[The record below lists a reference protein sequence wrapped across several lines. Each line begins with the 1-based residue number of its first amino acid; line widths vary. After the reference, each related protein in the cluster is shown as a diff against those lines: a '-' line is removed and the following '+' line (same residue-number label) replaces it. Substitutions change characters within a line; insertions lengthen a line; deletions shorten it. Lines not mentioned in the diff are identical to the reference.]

1 MSDIVERL
9 LTEAEKA
16 QRKGHPVLAEVC
28 RDASDRIG
36 LLEHEVERLRAA
48 LQTAAD
54 ALQEAGCTYGWAAAH
69 GALLRDGE
77 R

>member
-28 RDASDRIG
+28 RNASDRIG
-36 LLEHEVERLRAA
+36 LLEHEVERLQITAGTGGRAP
-48 LQTAAD
+48 
-54 ALQEAGCTYGWAAAH
+54 
-69 GALLRDGE
+69 
-77 R
+77 